1 MISIKKTT
9 PVFFIIL
16 SLLISLL
23 FTVPVFSEETSHS
36 SSASVDAH
44 STDNYSSESGE
55 AESHGGGASTD
66 RSGDLK
72 DLMYRYM
79 NFILLVIILV
89 IVFKKAKISDYFS
102 NRSEEIKKKFD
113 DLKRDKDEA
122 ERKYKEVEEQLRNFE
137 AKRNDIIEQYRQ
149 EGINEKDRIISDAQE
164 RVKQI
169 IEQSEITIEQEIES
183 ARNQLKQDIIEIA
196 AQRAQDIL
204 VKEIDEK
211 DQESMVVEF
220 VEKVGKVN

>member
-1 MISIKKTT
+1 MISIKKII
-9 PVFFIIL
+9 PVFFIL
-16 SLLISLL
+16 SLLISFL
-23 FTVPVFSEETSHS
+23 FTVSVFSEETSHS
-36 SSASVDAH
+36 PSTSIDEH
-44 STDNYSSESGE
+44 STDNYSSEPNDAEGHGE
-55 AESHGGGASTD
+55 GHSAD

-72 DLMYRYM
+72 DLLYRYM

-89 IVFKKAKISDYFS
+89 VVFKKAKISDYFS
-102 NRSEEIKKKFD
+102 TRSEEIKKKFD

-149 EGINEKDRIISDAQE
+149 EGINEKDRIISEAKE

-204 VKEIDEK
+204 IKEIDEK